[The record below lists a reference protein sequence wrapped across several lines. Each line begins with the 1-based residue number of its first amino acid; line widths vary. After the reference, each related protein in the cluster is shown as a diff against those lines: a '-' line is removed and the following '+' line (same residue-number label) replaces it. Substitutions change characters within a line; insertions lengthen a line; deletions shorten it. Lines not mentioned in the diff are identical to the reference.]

1 MTLRMIATGS
11 FGLVLALVW
20 AMAFARYLQP
30 SSGDS
35 QLAALPTGGL

>member
-1 MTLRMIATGS
+1 MTLTMIAAGS

-30 SSGDS
+30 SGNDP
-35 QLAALPTGGL
+35 QLTALPTGGL